1 MIEKVNYDGLW
12 RILLEKKIETRS
24 ELSRQTGIAQST
36 LHKMKNNEFVALD
49 ILVKLCN
56 HLDCTLNDIV
66 QIEK

>member
-1 MIEKVNYDGLW
+1 MSEKVNYDGLW

-36 LHKMKNNEFVALD
+36 LSKMKHNEFVALD

-56 HLDCTLNDIV
+56 HLDCTLDDIV